1 MPQVDQN
8 EMSENTEKAVE
19 PELEQIAL
27 LETEATNET
36 ISTQRKKRGMSVG
49 EPDSPEMQ
57 SQLREI
63 RKKNKVTA
71 DKATLAE
78 NAKIAKKILLG
89 ELCVFYG
96 KEGSIQNMIQCNE
109 CEQFYHLEC
118 CNVTAEKY
126 ECAIDIVNLLGWIC
140 KACRSDNRRCL
151 NTLKDELVAVK
162 LQIGSLL

>member
-8 EMSENTEKAVE
+8 EMSKNTEKAVE

-27 LETEATNET
+27 LETEATNDT

-71 DKATLAE
+71 DTAT
-78 NAKIAKKILLG
+78 K
-89 ELCVFYG
+89 C
-96 KEGSIQNMIQCNE
+96 
-109 CEQFYHLEC
+109 
-118 CNVTAEKY
+118 
-126 ECAIDIVNLLGWIC
+126 
-140 KACRSDNRRCL
+140 
-151 NTLKDELVAVK
+151 
-162 LQIGSLL
+162 